1 MKRKRFLIII
11 FLFIYFIIQE
21 IIFSLLTTKEIGNI
35 ILKIFF
41 CFIISFA
48 IDLICGLFNEKV
60 NKRICYTIIG
70 VTTLIYIVYNI
81 YFQLFGNVLSF
92 TSILNAANQ
101 SVEFAANLTPKIIE
115 NWYQIILQCI
125 PFIALYIVG
134 RKISFEER
142 KGREHVIPVLCIVIS
157 FIVTILYINIKA
169 KDNDI
174 YSPKNLYY
182 NINNPMENV
191 KNFGL
196 ITTIRLDVQ
205 RKIFGFNEKNLYLYK
220 NENGDNVV
228 LDTSKYNITNIDFD
242 SLINQEENEE
252 IREVYEYLSKQSPS
266 NKNEYTGIFQGKN
279 LIVFVAESFSNLA
292 IREDIT
298 PTLYKMAN
306 QGFQFK
312 NFYTP
317 LFPVSTADGEYL
329 VDTSLIPAEGI
340 WSIEHVEGKI
350 FPYTYPNALEQSGY
364 KSYAYHNYNYQ
375 YYKRDKYFKTMGYDV
390 YLGEGNRPRKK
401 NGFLCYSK

>member
-1 MKRKRFLIII
+1 MKQKRFLIII

-41 CFIISFA
+41 CFTISFV
-48 IDLICGLFNEKV
+48 IDLICSFFNEKI

-101 SVEFAANLTPKIIE
+101 SVEFADNLLPRIIE

-125 PFIALYIVG
+125 PFIALYICG
-134 RKISFEER
+134 RKISFVMR
-142 KGREHVIPVLCIVIS
+142 KGREYVIPVLCIVIS
-157 FIVTILYINIKA
+157 FIVTISYINITS

-174 YSPKNLYY
+174 YSTKNLYY

-228 LDTSKYNITNIDFD
+228 LDTSKYNIINIDFD

-266 NKNEYTGIFQGKN
+266 NKNEYTGIFEGKN

-292 IREDIT
+292 IREDVT

-340 WSIEHVEGKI
+340 WSIENVDGKT
-350 FPYTYPNALEQSGY
+350 FPYTYPNALEQFGY
-364 KSYAYHNYNYQ
+364 KSYAYHNYDYK
-375 YYKRDKYFKTMGYDV
+375 YYKRDKYFKTMGYDI
-390 YLGEGNRPRKK
+390 YLGEGNRLRKK
-401 NGFLCYSK
+401 NGFL

>member
-1 MKRKRFLIII
+1 
-11 FLFIYFIIQE
+11 
-21 IIFSLLTTKEIGNI
+21 
-35 ILKIFF
+35 
-41 CFIISFA
+41 
-48 IDLICGLFNEKV
+48 
-60 NKRICYTIIG
+60 
-70 VTTLIYIVYNI
+70 
-81 YFQLFGNVLSF
+81 
-92 TSILNAANQ
+92 
-101 SVEFAANLTPKIIE
+101 
-115 NWYQIILQCI
+115 
-125 PFIALYIVG
+125 
-134 RKISFEER
+134 
-142 KGREHVIPVLCIVIS
+142 
-157 FIVTILYINIKA
+157 
-169 KDNDI
+169 
-174 YSPKNLYY
+174 
-182 NINNPMENV
+182 MENV

-228 LDTSKYNITNIDFD
+228 LDTSKYNIINIDFD

-266 NKNEYTGIFQGKN
+266 NKNEYTGIFEGKN

-340 WSIEHVEGKI
+340 WNME
-350 FPYTYPNALEQSGY
+350 Y
-364 KSYAYHNYNYQ
+364 
-375 YYKRDKYFKTMGYDV
+375 R
-390 YLGEGNRPRKK
+390 
-401 NGFLCYSK
+401 